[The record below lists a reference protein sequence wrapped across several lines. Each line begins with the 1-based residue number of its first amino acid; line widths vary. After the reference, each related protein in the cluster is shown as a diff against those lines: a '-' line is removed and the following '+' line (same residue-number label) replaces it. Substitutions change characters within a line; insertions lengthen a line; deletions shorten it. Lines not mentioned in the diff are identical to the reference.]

1 MKSRTAAA
9 VVAAICATAAL
20 TACGDDD
27 PAPKGG
33 EVPVTATD
41 TSCEVATTLFT
52 PGAVTFAVTNR
63 GQQSTK
69 VYVYGRE
76 GEGFTK
82 VVAEASDVAP
92 GKSRALS
99 ATLATGLYDVA
110 CRPGGQGDGVRTRI
124 TVSDD
129 GTVASA
135 AAETAYDRQ
144 VAIQLTAA
152 GITGADGLIAEPGEK
167 IDFRVTNK
175 TTSARTLY
183 VLNPDGK
190 RAAEVKVEPNG
201 KAEAVVALGG
211 VGNWTL
217 KVKGD
222 GVAPATRRLVVR

>member
-9 VVAAICATAAL
+9 VAAICATAAL

-27 PAPKGG
+27 PAPKG
-33 EVPVTATD
+33 EQVPVTATD

-63 GQQSTK
+63 GQQSTE
-69 VYVYGRE
+69 VYLYGRE
-76 GEGFTK
+76 GARFTK
-82 VVAEASDVAP
+82 VVAEAADVAP
-92 GKSRALS
+92 GKTQDLR
-99 ATLATGLYDVA
+99 ATLATGLYEVA
-110 CRPGGQGDGVRTRI
+110 CKPGQQGDGVRTRI

-135 AAETAYDRQ
+135 VAETAYDRE
-144 VAIQLTAA
+144 VAIELTAA
-152 GITGADGLIAEPGEK
+152 GITGADGVIAEPGEK
-167 IDFRVTNK
+167 IQFRVTNK
-175 TTSARTLY
+175 TTVARTLY
-183 VLNPDGK
+183 VLNPQSK
-190 RAAEVKVEPNG
+190 RVAEIKTEPNG

-222 GVAPATRRLVVR
+222 GVTPATRRLVVR

>member
-1 MKSRTAAA
+1 MKSRTAA

-63 GQQSTK
+63 GQQSTA
-69 VYVYGRE
+69 VYVYGQKGAR
-76 GEGFTK
+76 FTK
-82 VVAEASDVAP
+82 VVAEAADVAP
-92 GKSRALS
+92 GKTQDLR
-99 ATLATGLYDVA
+99 ATLATGLYEVA
-110 CRPGGQGDGVRTRI
+110 CRPGRQGDGVRTRI

-135 AAETAYDRQ
+135 AAETAYDRE
-144 VAIQLTAA
+144 VAVELTAA

-167 IDFRVTNK
+167 IQFRVTNK
-175 TTSARTLY
+175 TTGARTLY
-183 VLNPDGK
+183 VLNPAGK
-190 RAAEVKVEPNG
+190 RAAEVKAEANG
-201 KAEAVVALGG
+201 EAEAVVVFGG
-211 VGNWTL
+211 AGTWTL

-222 GVAPATRRLVVR
+222 GVAAVSRRLVVR